1 MYVTHNM
8 NKIWII
14 FGTLL
19 LFGVLSPVEKL
30 QAKEI
35 QDELRIGYVDPQYIM
50 RSMPEMAA
58 IERRLQN
65 FVERKQLEFVELET
79 EFRQKV
85 EEYQQKAAVISEQA
99 QRQEEERLTEMQM
112 RLQEYERNFQQ
123 EIQERQ
129 MSLMEPLLNKI
140 QGAIDEVAQRRNFT
154 YVLNTMT
161 NNGDFI
167 ILYAS
172 EEAQA
177 NYDITDEVMERL
189 DLM

>member
-1 MYVTHNM
+1 MKKV
-8 NKIWII
+8 WII
-14 FGTLL
+14 LGCL
-19 LFGVLSPVEKL
+19 LFIGLAAPAEEARA
-30 QAKEI
+30 QTQE
-35 QDELRIGYVDPQYIM
+35 ELKIGFVDPQTIM

-65 FVERKQLEFVELET
+65 FIERKRQEFAEKEAN
-79 EFRQKV
+79 FRSEV
-85 EEYQQKAAVISEQA
+85 EEYQQKMAVISDEA
-99 QRQEEERLTEMQM
+99 RSREEERLAEMNLE
-112 RLQEYERNFQQ
+112 LQEFQQNFQQ

-129 MSLMEPLLNKI
+129 FELIEPLLEKI
-140 QGAIDEVAQRRNFT
+140 QGAIETVAREREFT

-172 EEAQA
+172 ERAHQD
-177 NYDITDEVMERL
+177 YDITDEVMQRL